1 MRRAAVTLS
10 IALISLGLSSIPA
23 RAASIDG
30 APQIKGLQFDTSSVS
45 VFGLNVATVKVSVHL
60 TDGDGVDDSVNDANS
75 LLPTPFITIQHI
87 APPLGVDDSQ
97 IAFLTLASGTIYDG
111 WWQGNVYVPS
121 HYNGEMH
128 AAFVEAYD
136 TQYNLLQGDPASSGF
151 DPHVSITGTHRPS
164 LSSGLSPQIIQY
176 PNSAQFKGRLIDSE
190 TGAPFSGVKISILSG
205 DWDFCCPVVKT
216 ATTDSNGYW
225 GVTLTNNQI
234 PLNIGATVLGP
245 SADTLQRR
253 FFVVSNWKVSR
264 MWWAVWAK
272 PSASRLRLRST
283 TTVYGSV
290 APAAASVAELQRL
303 VSGVWKTVAQA
314 PVHSSGRFYLT
325 AHPPSRGYQRYRVEI
340 PGSYGFVTT
349 ATRPFTIYVY

>member
-151 DPHVSITGTHRPS
+151 DPHFSITGTHRP
-164 LSSGLSPQIIQY
+164 
-176 PNSAQFKGRLIDSE
+176 
-190 TGAPFSGVKISILSG
+190 
-205 DWDFCCPVVKT
+205 DFCCPVVKT

-272 PSASRLRLRST
+272 PSASRLRLGST